1 MSTEDEAEEEVGR
14 GEGVG
19 LIYTIEG
26 FLFSF
31 MDFKIPALA
40 LLSSPLERLTLQR
53 IKTRKKTQNI
63 LCKLKNK
70 AHFSATLWIKFRTQI
85 PLLLSRVTSR
95 LVAGEFDIPI
105 YRRLIL

>member
-1 MSTEDEAEEEVGR
+1 MSTEDEAEEEVDR

-31 MDFKIPALA
+31 TDFKIPALA

-53 IKTRKKTQNI
+53 IKRRKNTKYFMQTQ
-63 LCKLKNK
+63 K
-70 AHFSATLWIKFRTQI
+70 
-85 PLLLSRVTSR
+85 
-95 LVAGEFDIPI
+95 
-105 YRRLIL
+105 